1 MDNHC
6 FYKQIFIPTWWLLLL
21 CGTLPSFSQTV
32 ITGRV
37 IDKGN
42 KGLPDISVMLM
53 LPADSAI
60 VDYSFT
66 DEKG

>member
-21 CGTLPSFSQTV
+21 CSTLPSFSQTV

-42 KGLPDISVMLM
+42 KACPTY
-53 LPADSAI
+53 P
-60 VDYSFT
+60 
-66 DEKG
+66 